1 MHMIC
6 EAGAGRAENLAYVRI
21 TFLHGDNAFFHH
33 LAPTCAYT
41 LAAQSCSHNTKIVD
55 DMALNYIWSGFFLV
69 GFIAALLQWLFLGDT
84 EIFKKIID
92 GTFDS
97 AKMGVMDIALPLAGV
112 MTLWLGIMNVGE
124 KAGAIGV
131 LAKIISPF
139 FSRIFPEVPKDHPA
153 TGHMV
158 MNFSAN
164 LLGLDNAATP
174 FGLKAMESLQTLNPD
189 KDTASNA
196 QIMFL
201 VLHTSGLTLIPLAI
215 MAQRSIL
222 GAKDPSDIFI
232 PCMIATYVATVTGLI
247 VVAIKQRINLFDRVV
262 LAWLGGM
269 TSAIALLI
277 YYFTQY
283 LTKPEIQLVSKVASN
298 LILFSIIIVF
308 IVGAMR
314 KKVNVYE
321 AFIEGAKGGIQT
333 SLTIIPYLVGML
345 VAISVIRNSG
355 VLGFVVSGLEWVF
368 IHLGMTTEFTPALPT
383 ALMKPLSGSGS
394 KAMMIDAMQTYGVDS
409 FVGRLACIFQ
419 GSADTT
425 FYIVALYFGSVG
437 IRKTRYAISCG
448 LIADFAGIIAAIFV
462 AYMFFG

>member
-1 MHMIC
+1 
-6 EAGAGRAENLAYVRI
+6 
-21 TFLHGDNAFFHH
+21 
-33 LAPTCAYT
+33 
-41 LAAQSCSHNTKIVD
+41 
-55 DMALNYIWSGFFLV
+55 MALNYIWTGFFLV
-69 GFIAALLQWLFLGDT
+69 GFIAALAQWIFLGDT
-84 EIFKKIID
+84 EIFKRIID
-92 GTFDS
+92 GTFDA

-112 MTLWLGIMNVGE
+112 MTLWLGIMNIGE
-124 KAGAIGV
+124 KAGAVGW
-131 LAKIISPF
+131 LAKVISPF

-215 MAQRSIL
+215 MAQRAIL

-232 PCMIATYVATVTGLI
+232 PCMIATYVATVAGI
-247 VVAIKQRINLFDRVV
+247 IAVSIRQRINLLNGVV
-262 LAWLGGM
+262 LGWLGGM
-269 TSAIALLI
+269 TAAIAALI
-277 YYFTQY
+277 WYFTHY
-283 LTKPEIQLVSKVASN
+283 LTKPEIETVSKVASN
-298 LILFSIIIVF
+298 LILFIIIVVF
-308 IVGAMR
+308 IVGALR
-314 KKVNVYE
+314 KRVNVYE

-345 VAISVIRNSG
+345 VAISVIRNAG
-355 VLGFVVSGLEWVF
+355 VLGYIVQGLEWL
-368 IHLGMTTEFTPALPT
+368 IRMAGLDTAFTPALPT

-394 KAMMIDAMQTYGVDS
+394 RALMIDAMKTYGVDS
-409 FVGRLACIFQ
+409 FVGRLACVFQ

-437 IRKTRYAISCG
+437 VRKTRYAISCG
-448 LIADFAGIIAAIFV
+448 LIADLAGIVAAIAV
-462 AYMFFG
+462 AYVFFG

>member
-1 MHMIC
+1 M
-6 EAGAGRAENLAYVRI
+6 
-21 TFLHGDNAFFHH
+21 
-33 LAPTCAYT
+33 
-41 LAAQSCSHNTKIVD
+41 S
-55 DMALNYIWSGFFLV
+55 LNYIWSGFFLV
-69 GFIAALLQWLFLGDT
+69 GFAAAIIQWLFMGDT

-92 GTFDS
+92 GTFES

-112 MTLWLGIMNVGE
+112 MTLWLGIMNIGE
-124 KAGAIGV
+124 KAGAIGW
-131 LAKIISPF
+131 LAKVISPF

-174 FGLKAMESLQTLNPD
+174 FGLKAMESLQSLNPD

-215 MAQRSIL
+215 MAQRAIL
-222 GAKDPSDIFI
+222 GAADPSDIFI
-232 PCMIATYVATVTGLI
+232 PCLIATYAATITGI
-247 VVAIKQRINLFDRVV
+247 IAVGIRQRLNLFDPV
-262 LAWLGGM
+262 LLGWIGGM
-269 TSAIALLI
+269 TGAIVALI
-277 YYFTQY
+277 WYFTAF
-283 LTKPEIQLVSKVASN
+283 LTREQIEVVSKVSSN
-298 LILFSIIIVF
+298 LILISIIAVF
-308 IVGAMR
+308 IIGALR
-314 KKVNVYE
+314 KGVNVYE

-333 SLTIIPYLVGML
+333 SLTVIPYLVGML
-345 VAISVIRNSG
+345 VAISVLRNAG
-355 VLGFVVSGLEWVF
+355 VFTLVMDGFNWLFTALGLRTDFVPS
-368 IHLGMTTEFTPALPT
+368 LPT
-383 ALMKPLSGSGS
+383 ALMKPFSGSGS
-394 KAMMIDAMQTYGVDS
+394 RAMMIDAMTTYGPDS

-448 LIADFAGIIAAIFV
+448 LIADLAGVLTAIAV
-462 AYMFFG
+462 AYVFFG

>member
-1 MHMIC
+1 
-6 EAGAGRAENLAYVRI
+6 
-21 TFLHGDNAFFHH
+21 
-33 LAPTCAYT
+33 
-41 LAAQSCSHNTKIVD
+41 
-55 DMALNYIWSGFFLV
+55 MALNYIWSGFFIV
-69 GFIAALLQWLFLGDT
+69 GFAAAMLQWLFLGDT

-97 AKMGVMDIALPLAGV
+97 AKVAVMDIALPLAGV
-112 MTLWLGIMNVGE
+112 MTLWLGIMNIGE
-124 KAGAIGV
+124 KAGAVGW
-131 LAKIISPF
+131 LAKVIAPF

-174 FGLKAMESLQTLNPD
+174 FGLKAMESLQTLNPN
-189 KDTASNA
+189 KDEASNA

-215 MAQRSIL
+215 MAQRAIL

-232 PCMIATYVATVTGLI
+232 PCMIATYVATVTGI
-247 VVAIKQRINLFDRVV
+247 ITVSIKQRINLLNRVV
-262 LAWLGGM
+262 LGWLGGM
-269 TSAIALLI
+269 TAAIVALMF
-277 YYFTQY
+277 YFTQF
-283 LTKPEIQLVSKVASN
+283 LTKPEIELVSKVSAN
-298 LILFSIIIVF
+298 LILFSIIIIF
-308 IVGAMR
+308 IGGALR
-314 KKVNVYE
+314 KRVNVYD

-355 VLGFVVSGLEWVF
+355 VLGFIVNGITWVF
-368 IHLGMTTEFTPALPT
+368 VQMGVDTSFTPALPT

-437 IRKTRYAISCG
+437 IRKTRYAISAG
-448 LIADFAGIIAAIFV
+448 LIADLAGITTAIFV
-462 AYMFFG
+462 AYLFFG

>member
-1 MHMIC
+1 
-6 EAGAGRAENLAYVRI
+6 
-21 TFLHGDNAFFHH
+21 
-33 LAPTCAYT
+33 
-41 LAAQSCSHNTKIVD
+41 
-55 DMALNYIWSGFFLV
+55 MALNYIWSGFFLV
-69 GFIAALLQWLFLGDT
+69 GFTAALLQWLFLGDT
-84 EIFKKIID
+84 EIFKRIID

-97 AKMGVMDIALPLAGV
+97 AKLGVMEIALPLAGV
-112 MTLWLGIMNVGE
+112 MTLWLGIMNIGE
-124 KAGAIGV
+124 KAGAVGV

-139 FSRIFPEVPKDHPA
+139 FSRIFPDVPKDHPA

-215 MAQRSIL
+215 MAQRAIL

-232 PCMIATYVATVTGLI
+232 PCMIATYVATVTGII
-247 VVAIKQRINLFDRVV
+247 VVSIKQRINLLNGVV
-262 LAWLGGM
+262 LSWLGGM
-269 TSAIALLI
+269 TGAIALLI
-277 YYFTQY
+277 WYFTNF
-283 LTKPEIQLVSKVASN
+283 LTKPQIELVSKVSSN

-308 IVGAMR
+308 ILGAMR

-368 IHLGMTTEFTPALPT
+368 VQLGITTEFTPALPT

-394 KAMMIDAMQTYGVDS
+394 KAMMIDAMKTYGVDS

-448 LIADFAGIIAAIFV
+448 LIADFAGIIAAILV
-462 AYMFFG
+462 AYLFFG